1 MQNKSPFLDTILQLR
16 KDGSLI
22 VYSDLHQTSAKEE
35 QDAADYLQAEFERER
50 LNFLVD
56 TIPFSKN
63 AAIWAA
69 KVIYHSAQLY
79 LIRKDTTKDL
89 QKLIIDFQSEK
100 DISAIISADLTL
112 RFLPQIYDALQVA
125 DSEDPLI
132 KMLENI
138 LKKFHYSAV
147 GCDLDLEGINW
158 EKELEDKTYR
168 KLYLERIVEKKAY
181 PLAEIPYIN
190 QLLMAEFGIHKY
202 IFWREL
208 KNINN

>member
-1 MQNKSPFLDTILQLR
+1 MQNKSPFLDTILQLK

-35 QDAADYLQAEFERER
+35 QDAADYLQSEFERER

-69 KVIYHSAQLY
+69 KVVYHSAQLY

-89 QKLIIDFQSEK
+89 QKLIVDFQSEK

-138 LKKFHYSAV
+138 LKQFHYSAV
-147 GCDLDLEGINW
+147 GCDLDLEEINW
-158 EKELEDKTYR
+158 VEELKDKTYR
-168 KLYLERIVEKKAY
+168 KLYLERIAEKKDY
-181 PLAEIPYIN
+181 KLAEIPYIN
-190 QLLMAEFGIHKY
+190 QLLIAEFGIYKDIY
-202 IFWREL
+202 WKEL
-208 KNINN
+208 KTTEN